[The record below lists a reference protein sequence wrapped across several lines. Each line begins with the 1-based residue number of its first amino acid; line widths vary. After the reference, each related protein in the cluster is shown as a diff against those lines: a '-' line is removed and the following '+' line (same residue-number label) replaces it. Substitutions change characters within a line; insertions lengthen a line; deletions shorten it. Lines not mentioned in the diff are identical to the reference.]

1 MSPERLARKVLD
13 LEDEVAQ
20 IKKDLKALAVRLHMA
35 FQTPS

>member
-13 LEDEVAQ
+13 LEDEVADLKKQ
-20 IKKDLKALAVRLHMA
+20 IKALAVRLHMA